1 MAIKRSSKI
10 DSSFSASSMTDL
22 IFLLLVFFVL
32 ATTLI
37 NPNNAVKLTLPS
49 SSSTMGDPS
58 AVSIAV
64 LSRPSGNVY
73 VFNGKQNTPYSTI
86 EELAVVLNEY
96 YDANMVGSQK
106 SLIVSVHCEK
116 EVTTVDALVEVMD
129 MVNDQNKTHG
139 YVVAPDGIS
148 PGVQRYKMVLATD
161 KK

>member
-22 IFLLLVFFVL
+22 VFLLLVFFVL

-58 AVSIAV
+58 AVSISV
-64 LSRPSGNVY
+64 LNRPSGYVY
-73 VFNGKQNTPYSTI
+73 IFNGKQNNPYNDAQ
-86 EELAVVLNEY
+86 ELAAELNAY
-96 YDANMVGSQK
+96 YESNMADSQK

-116 EVTTVDALVEVMD
+116 EVTTVDALLSIID
-129 MVNDQNKTHG
+129 MINDQNKAAG
-139 YVVAPDGIS
+139 DIAPGA
-148 PGVQRYKMVLATD
+148 QRYKMVLATD

>member
-10 DSSFSASSMTDL
+10 DSSFSSSSMTDL
-22 IFLLLVFFVL
+22 VFLLLVFFVL

-58 AVSIAV
+58 AVTISV
-64 LSRPSGNVY
+64 LSRPSGYVY
-73 VFNGKQNTPYSTI
+73 VFNGKQNNAHEDI
-86 EELAVVLNEY
+86 AELASELNAY
-96 YDANMVGSQK
+96 YEMNMIESGK

-116 EVTTVDALVEVMD
+116 GVTTVDALLDIID
-129 MVNDQNKTHG
+129 MINDENKRSG
-139 YVVAPDGIS
+139 DIA

>member
-10 DSSFSASSMTDL
+10 DSTFSSSSMTDL
-22 IFLLLVFFVL
+22 VFLLLVFFVL

-58 AVSIAV
+58 SVSISV
-64 LSRPSGNVY
+64 LQGPVGYSY
-73 VFNGKQNTPYSTI
+73 IFNGQTSNPYYEA
-86 EELAVVLNEY
+86 EEIAAALNAY
-96 YDANMVGSQK
+96 YETQMADSQK
-106 SLIVSVHCEK
+106 SLIVSVHCQK
-116 EVTTVDALVEVMD
+116 DVTTVDALLTIID
-129 MVNDQNKTHG
+129 MINDQNKAAG
-139 YVVAPDGIS
+139 DIA

>member
-22 IFLLLVFFVL
+22 VFLLLVFFVL

-58 AVSIAV
+58 AVSISV
-64 LSRPSGNVY
+64 LKSPSGNVY
-73 VFNGKQNTPYSTI
+73 IFNGKQNNPYSDVQELSSELNAYYEMNMI
-86 EELAVVLNEY
+86 E
-96 YDANMVGSQK
+96 SQK

-116 EVTTVDALVEVMD
+116 DVTTVDALLSIID
-129 MVNDQNKTHG
+129 MINDQNKAAG
-139 YVVAPDGIS
+139 DIA
-148 PGVQRYKMVLATD
+148 PGVQRYKMVLATE

>member
-1 MAIKRSSKI
+1 
-10 DSSFSASSMTDL
+10 MTDL

-58 AVSIAV
+58 AVSISV
-64 LSRPSGNVY
+64 LSRPSGNYVY
-73 VFNGKQNTPYSTI
+73 IFNGKQNNPYNDAQ
-86 EELAVVLNEY
+86 ELATELNAY
-96 YDANMVGSQK
+96 YESNMADSQK

-116 EVTTVDALVEVMD
+116 DNTTVDALLTIID
-129 MVNDQNKTHG
+129 MINDQNKAAG
-139 YVVAPDGIS
+139 DVA